1 MYYVLLHADLSH
13 CVCTIAAC
21 LVIKNK
27 IMNIYIILGVL
38 HYIKVVIVKSH
49 P

>member
-38 HYIKVVIVKSH
+38 HYIKVVIAESH